1 MFPLKDYQ
9 EKVLETLS
17 SYLAALG
24 DAQEKE
30 KRQNKTL
37 ADAGNETLDEDW
49 PKQGWKSFW
58 KGRSNVEW
66 QNCVDGC
73 GRPVPNICLKI
84 PTGGGKTLLG
94 VHAVERINGEFFRR
108 NNGLVLWIVP
118 SEAIYSQT
126 LKNFRDPEHPCRFL
140 LKRAAAHNS
149 PRVIERTDRFARL
162 DVDAN
167 LTVMLLT
174 LQAGAVSEGKKEARK
189 FHNESGHHRDIL
201 PYPDRHVQ
209 HDALLEEFPNLD
221 LDAPGSSPA
230 TKGYVR
236 HSLANAIRVLR
247 PIVVIDESQNVA
259 TDIRREFVS
268 SLNPRFILELSATP
282 ESDSNLL
289 VNVPGQA
296 LKNEEMI
303 KLPINLYNKEQDDWK
318 GTLFRATEKLRE
330 LDEKARKL
338 RRHGNRY
345 IRPIMLIQAEQT
357 GRAQLQDA
365 TRIHAEHVRDY
376 LVQKLNFRPDEVRV
390 KSAEKN
396 EIKKENLLAETSP
409 VRAIITK
416 AALRE
421 GWDCSFAYVLALL
434 AKSTRLGA
442 GLTQLTGRVLRQP
455 GATLTGVDDLDE
467 AHVFCADQN
476 VGEAV
481 KKVQECLDREGLGD
495 VNGVMTR
502 RDDDT
507 GKDNLR
513 IPVPRRLTFKDVTVF
528 LPRILHGKEKRGGK
542 RLLDYE
548 RDILFGLPWED
559 FSFSKKHDR
568 VFQQRLVQ
576 GATRTKIYP
585 GGSRA
590 MGRGMESVGDRRA
603 DSAFFARGLSGSV
616 PNPWVA
622 AGIASDAL
630 KAFDRRGIE
639 QEKIYLEREDILD
652 EMKQD
657 ITERIDEA
665 SEALFR
671 AKLKSGDLVF
681 NLNAVDDPRL
691 RWEAEKTMN
700 LHVVKGSQIFSRE
713 DGAPLQLSLYDRVFS
728 GELNGLEKDFAFYLE
743 ENANQAIKYWHRFAA
758 SVVNGC
764 PLQGWRK
771 HKIYPDFLACIHKKK
786 GIRTYAILETKGMY
800 LKNEDTKY
808 KEKIFAFLEQA
819 ASQADDTG
827 KITISRNDGKAMVL
841 RILMENNWKQKM
853 NTLTS

>member
-1 MFPLKDYQ
+1 MLPLKDYQ
-9 EKVLETLS
+9 EKALETLS
-17 SYLAALG
+17 SYLAVLK

-30 KRQNKTL
+30 ARRNKTL
-37 ADAGNETLDEDW
+37 ADAGEEPLDEDW
-49 PKQGWKSFW
+49 PEQGWKDFW
-58 KGRSNVEW
+58 KGRSSIEW
-66 QNCVDGC
+66 QNRLDGC

-94 VHAVERINGEFFRR
+94 VHAVERVNGEFFRR

-126 LKNFRDPEHPCRFL
+126 LKNFRDPEHPCRFF

-149 PRVIERTDRFARL
+149 PRVIERHDRFTRL

-174 LQAGAVSEGKKEARK
+174 LQAGAVSEDKKEARK
-189 FHNESGHHRDIL
+189 FHNESGNHRDIL

-209 HDALLEEFPNLD
+209 NDALLEECPNLD
-221 LDAPGSSPA
+221 LDVPGSSHA

-259 TDIRREFVS
+259 TTIRRDFVC

-282 ESDSNLL
+282 EQDSNLL

-318 GTLFRATEKLRE
+318 GTLRRAADKLRE
-330 LDEKARKL
+330 LDVKAKTL
-338 RRHGNRY
+338 RRHGNRH

-357 GRAQLQDA
+357 GKAQLQDA
-365 TRIHAEHVRDY
+365 TRIHAEHVRDH
-376 LVQKLNFRPDEVRV
+376 LVQKLKFRPDEVRV

-396 EIKKENLLAETSP
+396 EIKNENLLAETSP

-416 AALRE
+416 AALQE

-434 AKSTRLGA
+434 SKSTARRA
-442 GLTQLTGRVLRQP
+442 LTQLTGRVLRQP
-455 GATLTGVDDLDE
+455 GAMLTGMDDLDE
-467 AHVFCADQN
+467 AHVFCADKD

-481 KKVQECLDREGLGD
+481 NKVQEGLEREGLGD
-495 VNGVMTR
+495 VDGVR
-502 RDDDT
+502 SRDDDT
-507 GKDNLR
+507 GKGSQR
-513 IPVPRRLTFKDVTVF
+513 ISVPRRLAFKDVTVF
-528 LPRILHGKEKRGGK
+528 LPQILHGKARRGGK

-548 RDILFGLPWED
+548 RDILFALPWDD
-559 FSFSKKHDR
+559 FSFSKKNDR
-568 VFQQRLVQ
+568 VFQQRLAQ
-576 GATRTKIYP
+576 SATQTKIHP
-585 GGSRA
+585 GGHHVVSR
-590 MGRGMESVGDRRA
+590 GRESVDGGRV
-603 DSAFFARGLSGSV
+603 DSAFFARGLSDSV

-657 ITERIDEA
+657 ITGRIDKA

-681 NLNAVDDPRL
+681 NLNAVDDPEL
-691 RWEAEKTMN
+691 RWETEKTMN
-700 LHVVKGSQIFSRE
+700 LQVVKGSLPFVRE
-713 DGAPLQLSLYDRVFS
+713 DTTQLQLSLYDRVFVS
-728 GELNGLEKDFAFYLE
+728 ELNGLERDFALYLDD
-743 ENANQAIKYWHRFAA
+743 NANQAIKYWHRFAA
-758 SVVNGC
+758 RGVNGY

-771 HKIYPDFLACIHKKK
+771 HKVYPDFLACIYKKK
-786 GIRTYAILETKGMY
+786 GIRTYAILETKGMH
-800 LKNEDTKY
+800 LKNENTDY
-808 KEKIFAFLEQA
+808 KEKVFSFLEQA
-819 ASQADDTG
+819 SREAVVTG
-827 KITISRNDGKAMVL
+827 QMTVSRNDGKAMVL
-841 RILMENNWKQKM
+841 RILMANDWRQKM
-853 NTLTS
+853 NALTS

>member
-1 MFPLKDYQ
+1 MLALKDYQ
-9 EKVLETLS
+9 EKALETLS
-17 SYLAALG
+17 SYLAVLK

-30 KRQNKTL
+30 RRQNKKL
-37 ADAGNETLDEDW
+37 ADAGEEEPLDEDW
-49 PKQGWKSFW
+49 PMRGWKNFQEGRPTAEW
-58 KGRSNVEW
+58 KNRM
-66 QNCVDGC
+66 DGC
-73 GRPVPNICLKI
+73 DRPVPNICLKI

-94 VHAVERINGEFFRR
+94 VHAVERVNGEFFRR

-140 LKRAAAHNS
+140 LKRAAANNS
-149 PRVIERTDRFARL
+149 PRVIERTDRFTRL
-162 DVDAN
+162 DVDGN

-174 LQAGAVSEGKKEARK
+174 LQAGAISEDKKEARK

-209 HDALLEEFPNLD
+209 HGALLEEFPNLD
-221 LDAPGSSPA
+221 LDAPGSSHA

-259 TDIRREFVS
+259 TTIRRDFVY

-282 ESDSNLL
+282 QDDSNLL

-296 LKNEEMI
+296 LKNEAMI
-303 KLPINLYNKEQDDWK
+303 KLPINLYNKEQDDWR
-318 GTLFRATEKLRE
+318 GTLQRAAEKLRE
-330 LDEKARKL
+330 LDAKARKL
-338 RRHGNRY
+338 RRRDNRH

-357 GRAQLQDA
+357 GRKQLQDA
-365 TRIHAEHVRDY
+365 TRIHTEHVREY

-416 AALRE
+416 AALQE

-434 AKSTRLGA
+434 AKSTARR

-455 GATLTGVDDLDE
+455 GAMLTGVDDLDE
-467 AHVFCADQN
+467 AHVFCADKD

-481 KKVQECLDREGLGD
+481 KKVQEGLEREGLGD
-495 VNGVMTR
+495 VDGVTR
-502 RDDDT
+502 RDDDS
-507 GKDNLR
+507 GKVSQR
-513 IPVPRRLTFKDVTVF
+513 IPVPRRLAFKDVSVF
-528 LPRILHGKEKRGGK
+528 LPRILHGKDKRGGK

-548 RDILFGLPWED
+548 RDILFGLPWEK
-559 FSFSKKHDR
+559 FSFSKKNNR
-568 VFQQRLVQ
+568 VFQQRSAQ
-576 GATRTKIYP
+576 GATQTKIHL
-585 GGSRA
+585 GGHRTL
-590 MGRGMESVGDRRA
+590 GPRQESVGDRRA
-603 DSAFFARGLSGSV
+603 EAAFFARGLADSV

-630 KAFDRRGIE
+630 KTFERRGIE

-657 ITERIDEA
+657 IAERIEQA

-681 NLNAVDDPRL
+681 NLNAVDDPTL

-700 LHVVKGSQIFSRE
+700 LQVVKGSPIFSRE
-713 DGAPLQLSLYDRVFS
+713 DGTQLQLSLYDRVFK
-728 GELNGLEKDFAFYLE
+728 GELNGLEKNFALYLE

-758 SVVNGC
+758 RGVNDY

-771 HKIYPDFLACIHKKK
+771 HKIYPDFLACIHTKK
-786 GIRTYAILETKGMY
+786 GVRTYAILETKGMH
-800 LKNEDTKY
+800 LKNENTVY
-808 KEKIFAFLEQA
+808 KEKVFNALEQA
-819 ASQADDTG
+819 SSQAVVTG
-827 KITISRNDGKAMVL
+827 QITVSRNDGKAMVL
-841 RILMENNWKQKM
+841 RILMANHWKQKM
-853 NTLTS
+853 NVLTS

>member
-1 MFPLKDYQ
+1 MLPLKDYQ
-9 EKVLETLS
+9 EKALETLS
-17 SYLAALG
+17 SYLTVLKA
-24 DAQEKE
+24 AQEKE
-30 KRQNKTL
+30 ARQNKAL
-37 ADAGNETLDEDW
+37 AKEGDGPLDEDW
-49 PKQGWKSFW
+49 PKQGWKNFQ
-58 KGRSNVEW
+58 KGRSLAEW
-66 QNCVDGC
+66 QNRLDGC

-108 NNGLVLWIVP
+108 NNGLVLWVVP

-126 LKNFRDPEHPCRFL
+126 LKNFRDPEHPCRFF
-140 LKRAAAHNS
+140 LKRAAANNS
-149 PRVIERTDRFARL
+149 PRVIERHDRFTRL
-162 DVDAN
+162 DVDGN

-174 LQAGAVSEGKKEARK
+174 LQAGAISEDKKEGRK
-189 FHNESGHHRDIL
+189 FHNESGNHHDIL

-209 HDALLEEFPNLD
+209 HDALLDVFPNLER
-221 LDAPGSSPA
+221 DAPGSPHA
-230 TKGYVR
+230 KGYVR

-247 PIVVIDESQNVA
+247 PIVVIDESQNVT
-259 TDIRREFVS
+259 TDIRRDFVS
-268 SLNPRFILELSATP
+268 GLNPRFILELSATP
-282 ESDSNLL
+282 QSDSNLL

-303 KLPINLYNKEQDDWK
+303 KLPINLYNREQDDWK
-318 GTLFRATEKLRE
+318 GTLARAAGKLRE
-330 LDEKARKL
+330 LDEKTRTL
-338 RRHGNRY
+338 RRRTNRY

-396 EIKKENLLAETSP
+396 EIKKENLLADTSP

-416 AALRE
+416 AALQE

-434 AKSTRLGA
+434 AKSKATAHR

-455 GATLTGVDDLDE
+455 GAMLTGMDDLDE
-467 AHVFCADQN
+467 AHVFCADKD
-476 VGEAV
+476 VSEAV
-481 KKVQECLDREGLGD
+481 KKVQEGLEREGLAD
-495 VNGVMTR
+495 ADGVRR

-507 GKDNLR
+507 RKDSLW
-513 IPVPRRLTFKDVTVF
+513 VSAPRRLAFKDVTVF
-528 LPRILHGKEKRGGK
+528 LPRILLGKGKRGGR

-548 RDILFGLPWED
+548 RDILIALPWDD
-559 FSFSKKHDR
+559 FSFSRKNDR
-568 VFQQRLVQ
+568 VFQQRRER
-576 GATRTKIYP
+576 GATRTKVYP
-585 GGSRA
+585 GGRRD
-590 MGRGMESVGDRRA
+590 MGRGTESVSGRRA
-603 DSAFFARGLSGSV
+603 DSAFFARGLSDAV

-630 KAFDRRGIE
+630 KAFERRGIE

-657 ITERIDEA
+657 ITERIDEE
-665 SEALFR
+665 SETLFR

-681 NLNAVDDPRL
+681 NLNAVDDPDL
-691 RWEAEKTMN
+691 RWEAENTVN
-700 LHVVKGSQIFSRE
+700 IRVVKGSSGLSHE
-713 DGAPLQLSLYDRVFS
+713 DGSQLQLSLYDRVFS
-728 GELNGLEKDFAFYLE
+728 SELNGLEKDFALYLD

-758 SVVNGC
+758 RGVNGY

-786 GIRTYAILETKGMY
+786 DVRTYAILETKGMH
-800 LKNEDTKY
+800 LKNEDTEY
-808 KEKIFAFLEQA
+808 KEKVFNFLEQA
-819 ASQADDTG
+819 SSQAVVTG
-827 KITISRNDGKAMVL
+827 HITVSRNDGKAMVL
-841 RILMENNWKQKM
+841 CILMANNWKQKM
-853 NTLTS
+853 NALTS